1 MCNSICAFKYSKE
14 IFFDSTNSDS
24 NGRPIEISYQNFSN
38 RKLFD
43 NFVPATEKRELSIKE
58 IFFDQWYFVLLH
70 HFYVLS
76 ELIFLKISNKST
88 PNDFQ
93 FLDNVEKPHSN
104 VKTAVD
110 TFWATFGNI
119 SATFYSNIWSHWE
132 GL

>member
-14 IFFDSTNSDS
+14 IFFDSTKSDS

-58 IFFDQWYFVLLH
+58 IFFDQLYFVLLH

-76 ELIFLKISNKST
+76 ELIFLKISKKVPQMISNFWTMLKSLT
-88 PNDFQ
+88 
-93 FLDNVEKPHSN
+93 LM
-104 VKTAVD
+104 
-110 TFWATFGNI
+110 
-119 SATFYSNIWSHWE
+119 
-132 GL
+132 